1 LLDATWQSRGINGK
15 EAAMP
20 KVHRVKLKGREREEL
35 ERIVRSGR
43 ESARKLARARVL
55 LKCDEG
61 CTDEEVVEA
70 VGVSLGSV
78 ERSRRRFCTG
88 GLDAALS
95 DRPQPLRPHKRK
107 IDGAA
112 EARLVTLACSTPPDG
127 RESWTMQLLAD
138 SMVKL
143 KLVEGSVSD
152 ETVRRVLKKT
162 RSSRG

>member
-1 LLDATWQSRGINGK
+1 MAK
-15 EAAMP
+15 
-20 KVHRVKLKGREREEL
+20 KYVVKLKARERLEL
-35 ERIVRSGR
+35 QRKLRGGR
-43 ESARKLARARVL
+43 ESARTLARARVL

-70 VGVSLGSV
+70 VGVSLGTV
-78 ERSRRRFCTG
+78 ERSRKRFCAG
-88 GLDAALS
+88 GLDLVLS
-95 DRPQPLRPHKRK
+95 DRPQPPRPHKRK

-127 RESWTMQLLAD
+127 RESWTLQLLAD

-143 KLVEGSVSD
+143 KYVQGRVSD

>member
-1 LLDATWQSRGINGK
+1 MAK
-15 EAAMP
+15 
-20 KVHRVKLKGREREEL
+20 KYVVKLKGRQRLEL
-35 ERIVRSGR
+35 ARKLRAGR
-43 ESARKLARARVL
+43 ASARVLARARVL

-70 VGVSLGSV
+70 VGVSLGTV
-78 ERSRRRFCTG
+78 ERSRKRFCTG

-95 DRPQPLRPHKRK
+95 DRPQPPRPAKRR

-143 KLVEGSVSD
+143 KYVDGAVSD

-162 RSSRG
+162 RSSPG

>member
-1 LLDATWQSRGINGK
+1 MAKKYVVR
-15 EAAMP
+15 
-20 KVHRVKLKGREREEL
+20 LKAQQRTEL
-35 ERIVRSGR
+35 QRMLRRGR
-43 ESARKLARARVL
+43 ESARTLARARVL

-61 CTDEEVVEA
+61 CVDEEVVEA
-70 VGVSLGSV
+70 VGVSLGTV
-78 ERSRRRFCTG
+78 ERSRKRFCTG
-88 GLDAALS
+88 GLDAALN
-95 DRPQPLRPHKRK
+95 DRPQPLRPQKRK

-112 EARLVTLACSTPPDG
+112 EAHLVTLACSTPPDG

-143 KLVEGSVSD
+143 KYIDGGVSG

>member
-1 LLDATWQSRGINGK
+1 MAKTYTVKRDA
-15 EAAMP
+15 
-20 KVHRVKLKGREREEL
+20 RERLAL
-35 ERIVRSGR
+35 ERKLRAGR
-43 ESARKLARARVL
+43 DSARTLARARVL

-70 VGVSLGSV
+70 VGVSLGTV
-78 ERSRRRFCTG
+78 ERSRKRFCTGG
-88 GLDAALS
+88 GLDAALR
-95 DRPQPLRPHKRK
+95 DRPQPPRPAKRK

-138 SMVKL
+138 SLVKL
-143 KLVEGSVSD
+143 KYVDGPVSD